1 MMKNAKRLTDR
12 QERFVHEYLID
23 QNASAAAGRAGYS
36 VKTKGTHAAQMMK
49 ISAIRQR
56 IAVGLGDLFAR
67 IDLNALEVLRRQ
79 VQQAYLDPAKLFD
92 ARQRAIPLLELDAD
106 TRGGLTV
113 AYALR
118 DDGRQVMTVK
128 QTPRHVAL
136 AVLQRRLDNFAK
148 LQEEAFAAQ
157 EVEEV
162 PRAARGESAR
172 GIFGVEL
179 KLDAPKE
186 VALGYTPQLTP
197 SANGGMGAA
206 DAAMAE
212 AARAVE
218 VRRGGT
224 EGEERLVETR
234 HDPMP
239 TLSLPLKG
247 RRPADEKGVG
257 VGTAFLPAA
266 APALLPAPVPSSVPA
281 LAPAAAPGSVAT
293 PTFAQG
299 EDAPPPSPFE
309 PGYDFKKDPD
319 AMYGGRF
326 TAWNRYW
333 KEKREREQAAAEEA
347 AALRN
352 PPANMRIGPG
362 KTVPVRMEPGY
373 NPPWLRNDRPEFA
386 IGAGECWMD

>member
-1 MMKNAKRLTDR
+1 
-12 QERFVHEYLID
+12 
-23 QNASAAAGRAGYS
+23 
-36 VKTKGTHAAQMMK
+36 QMMK
-49 ISAIRQR
+49 IPAIRQR
-56 IAVGLGDLFAR
+56 IALGLGDLFAR

-92 ARQRAIPLLELDAD
+92 AGQRAIPLLELDAD

-136 AVLQRRLDNFAK
+136 AVLQKRLDNFAK
-148 LQEEAFAAQ
+148 LQEEAFAVQ

-162 PRAARGESAR
+162 PRAARGEGAR

-179 KLDAPKE
+179 RLDDTKE
-186 VALGYTPQLTP
+186 VALSRAPRLPPADGVMQ
-197 SANGGMGAA
+197 AA

-212 AARAVE
+212 AALAMTPE
-218 VRRGGT
+218 ASTPLAAEGPGT
-224 EGEERLVETR
+224 
-234 HDPMP
+234 DI
-239 TLSLPLKG
+239 K
-247 RRPADEKGVG
+247 AD
-257 VGTAFLPAA
+257 
-266 APALLPAPVPSSVPA
+266 PVPTGSEAPSSD
-281 LAPAAAPGSVAT
+281 T
-293 PTFAQG
+293 
-299 EDAPPPSPFE
+299 PPPSPFE

-373 NPPWLRNDRPEFA
+373 NPPWLRDNRPEFA
-386 IGAGECWMD
+386 IGAGECWID